1 MPNPRDRIKGTGDT
15 HPPEVEDD
23 FGTAREDEA
32 TARLS
37 RNRAAA
43 MEAAGGRSTAGAT
56 EPEGSDATMAAGG
69 DLLEQAR
76 EQVRAHPLLAVT
88 AAFVVGFLVAPRG
101 RR

>member
-23 FGTAREDEA
+23 FGTAPEDEA

-43 MEAAGGRSTAGAT
+43 MEAAGGRRGAATA
-56 EPEGSDATMAAGG
+56 EPQGSDAVAATGS
-69 DLLEQAR
+69 DLLDQAR
-76 EQVRAHPLLAVT
+76 EHVRAHPLLAVT
-88 AAFVVGFLVAPRG
+88 AAFVIGFLVGPR
-101 RR
+101 R

>member
-23 FGTAREDEA
+23 FDTRPDDDA

-43 MEAAGGRSTAGAT
+43 LDAAGAGGRTGSARSEPTA
-56 EPEGSDATMAAGG
+56 PSG
-69 DLLEQAR
+69 DLVEQAR
-76 EQVRAHPLLAVT
+76 EHVRAHPLLAVT
-88 AAFVVGFLVAPRG
+88 AAFVLGFLIGPR
-101 RR
+101 R